1 MNKVLKCLGQKRY
14 LLLLIGGVIIAQVY
28 LNLLL
33 PDYMGKIQTIIQ
45 NKSSGDASR
54 EIDVLIQGGWMIL
67 ISFGVIFLAMTQNY
81 LGAILSAYTGREL
94 RRQVFSKVNSFELAD
109 FDKFGTSTLITR
121 TTNDIEQIKNY
132 VLFSIKILFMSP
144 ATMIFA
150 ILETVKRQAQLAIVL
165 AFAVPIIVVLMVLMI
180 VFVSPLFTQI
190 QKKMD
195 EITVVLRENLTGIR
209 VVRAFNQQNK
219 ENAKFD
225 VANKKMTDIVIKV
238 GRFMSI
244 GNPVISV
251 VFNICYIGIY
261 AFGFYIIT
269 LNHYTNSAESAVLIG
284 NTITDIVVVSQYSL
298 QIMMSFLM
306 FMMVFIM
313 IPQAMA
319 SAKRVQ
325 EVIDVKVSKRV
336 ENPLFFEKDLQNSPE
351 KGVIEFDN
359 VSFKYPDSSEYSIRN
374 ISFKT
379 VPGKTTAI
387 IGTTGSG
394 KSTIVNLIP
403 KFYEASEGIIKLD
416 GYDIKN
422 IDQKALRNHLGFVP
436 QTALLFKGT
445 IKENMTFGKED
456 ATSKE
461 IEEALNVAQ
470 AEHFVSRL
478 PLGIESPVAQGGK
491 NFSGGQKQRL
501 AIARALIRKPEI
513 YVFDDSFSALDF
525 KTDAKLR
532 CALKNYTKDA
542 ALIVVAQRVSTI
554 LDADNIVVL
563 EDGRCVGQGKHAE
576 LLKTCKTYREI
587 VESQLDKE
595 EIEKTLTMYQ
605 NIAKEGE

>member
-67 ISFGVIFLAMTQNY
+67 ISFGVISLAMTQNY

-132 VLFSIKILFMSP
+132 VLFSIRILFMSP

-150 ILETVKRQAQLAIVL
+150 ILETVKRQAKLAIVL
-165 AFAVPIIVVLMVLMI
+165 AFAVPIIIVLMVLMI

-195 EITVVLRENLTGIR
+195 EITMVLRENLTGIR
-209 VVRAFNQQNK
+209 VVRAFNQQDK

-269 LNHYTNSAESAVLIG
+269 LNHYTNSAESAALIG

-336 ENPLFFEKDLQNSPE
+336 ENPLFFEKDLQKSPE

-456 ATSKE
+456 ATNEE

-470 AEHFVSRL
+470 AEHFVSKL
-478 PLGIESPVAQGGK
+478 PLGIASPVAQGGK

-532 CALKNYTKDA
+532 YALKNYTKDA
-542 ALIVVAQRVSTI
+542 SLIVIAQRVSTI

-563 EDGRCVGQGKHAE
+563 EDGKCVGQGKHAE

>member
-67 ISFGVIFLAMTQNY
+67 ISFGVISLAMTQNY

-132 VLFSIKILFMSP
+132 VLFSIRILFMSP

-150 ILETVKRQAQLAIVL
+150 ILETVKRQAKLAIVL
-165 AFAVPIIVVLMVLMI
+165 AFAVPIIIVLMVLMI

-195 EITVVLRENLTGIR
+195 EITMVLRENLTGIR
-209 VVRAFNQQNK
+209 VVRAFNQQDK

-456 ATSKE
+456 ATSMKR
-461 IEEALNVAQ
+461 
-470 AEHFVSRL
+470 SKRL
-478 PLGIESPVAQGGK
+478 
-491 NFSGGQKQRL
+491 
-501 AIARALIRKPEI
+501 
-513 YVFDDSFSALDF
+513 
-525 KTDAKLR
+525 
-532 CALKNYTKDA
+532 
-542 ALIVVAQRVSTI
+542 
-554 LDADNIVVL
+554 
-563 EDGRCVGQGKHAE
+563 
-576 LLKTCKTYREI
+576 
-587 VESQLDKE
+587 
-595 EIEKTLTMYQ
+595 
-605 NIAKEGE
+605 